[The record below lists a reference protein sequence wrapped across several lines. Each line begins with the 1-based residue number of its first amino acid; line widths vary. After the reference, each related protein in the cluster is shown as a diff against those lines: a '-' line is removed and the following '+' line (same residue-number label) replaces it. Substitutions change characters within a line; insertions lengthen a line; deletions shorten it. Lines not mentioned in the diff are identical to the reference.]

1 MVLGEGA
8 ATHLCPVRGG
18 AGAGT
23 GCGSPVAKVSRLW
36 PPPGMSSS
44 KLTLGAA
51 GTSGFTLRCKSLL
64 SQQQRWPQVR
74 ASEGLPS

>member
-1 MVLGEGA
+1 MLLCDVTPGKRRMVLGEGA

-23 GCGSPVAKVSRLW
+23 GCGSPVAKVSGLW

-44 KLTLGAA
+44 KLTLGL
-51 GTSGFTLRCKSLL
+51 GFSD
-64 SQQQRWPQVR
+64 
-74 ASEGLPS
+74 A